1 MKDTKTQIF
10 IAKGYSPWFNG
21 NWGNDYY
28 EYMDIWED
36 NSHVVSVDESVPG
49 QATVTCDGNI
59 TNMSSMFN
67 LTHLTS
73 LDLSSFDASNVT
85 NMSSM
90 FEDCLNLTSLD
101 LSNFN
106 TSNVADMNHMFSKCS
121 NITSINLSNIHL
133 M

>member
-1 MKDTKTQIF
+1 MKDTKPQIF

-21 NWGNDYY
+21 NWGNSYY

-36 NSHVVSVDESVPG
+36 NSHVVSVDESIPG

-73 LDLSSFDASNVT
+73 
-85 NMSSM
+85 
-90 FEDCLNLTSLD
+90 
-101 LSNFN
+101 
-106 TSNVADMNHMFSKCS
+106 
-121 NITSINLSNIHL
+121 
-133 M
+133 